1 MYLTLLQILKK
12 SEKKEIQ
19 EQIDEEIINLRVLVL
34 DAGEREGA
42 GIGLTVQPELQQQL
56 AGEPFDAMGWRNQ
69 RVQLQL
75 DVVAGKEDG
84 ALEG

>member
-1 MYLTLLQILKK
+1 M
-12 SEKKEIQ
+12 
-19 EQIDEEIINLRVLVL
+19 L